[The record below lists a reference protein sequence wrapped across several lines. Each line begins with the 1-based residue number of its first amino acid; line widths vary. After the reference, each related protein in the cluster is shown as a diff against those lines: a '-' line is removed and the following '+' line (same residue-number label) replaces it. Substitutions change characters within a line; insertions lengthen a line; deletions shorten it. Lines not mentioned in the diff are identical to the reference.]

1 MFEVAAVAVIV
12 GLPLVSEDPFLADQ
26 VGKFFLYGIFALSV
40 DLVWGYGGMFTF
52 GQAAFFGWAGY
63 VVGMLTVREAA
74 FLPLP
79 LWVALPAAVG
89 AVALLALGLGYFVF
103 SGRLALRGVYF
114 AVVTLAMA
122 VLSERLASAGGDITG
137 GQNGILFGVR
147 LGWPGLFYFDR
158 DYGFYALTAAL
169 LVTVYL
175 LLRRFVSSPTGLV
188 LRGIGQNEDR
198 VALLGYD
205 VAAVKRRV
213 LVMSGA
219 IAGLAGTLFHVHDG
233 IVSPGAVGV
242 ELSTLVLLWVALGGR
257 GTLIGPVVGAVG
269 LSLLNARLSG
279 TFLDT
284 WLLVVGVVL
293 VAVIVALPAGLF
305 GFLHRSSSGDAAA

>member
-1 MFEVAAVAVIV
+1 VAVIV
-12 GLPLVSEDPFLADQ
+12 GLPLLSEDAFLADQ
-26 VGKFFLYGIFALSV
+26 LGKFFLYGIFALSV
-40 DLVWGYGGMFTF
+40 DLVWGFGGMFTF
-52 GQAAFFGWAGY
+52 GHAAFFGWAGY

-79 LWVALPAAVG
+79 FWVALPSAVA
-89 AVALLALGLGYFVF
+89 AVALLALGLGLFVF

-122 VLSERLASAGGDITG
+122 VLSERLANAGGDITG
-137 GQNGILFGVR
+137 GQNGILFNSR
-147 LGWPGLFYFDR
+147 LGVSDLFYFDR
-158 DYGFYALTAAL
+158 DYGFYAFTAAL
-169 LVTVYL
+169 LVVVYV
-175 LLRRFVSSPTGLV
+175 LLRRYVSSPAGLV

-205 VAAVKRRV
+205 VAVVKRRV
-213 LVMSGA
+213 LGMSGA
-219 IAGLAGTLFHVHDG
+219 IAGLAGALFYVHDG

-269 LSLLNARLSG
+269 LSYLNARLSG

-284 WLLVVGVVL
+284 WLLVVGLVL
-293 VAVIVALPAGLF
+293 VAVITLFPAGLF
-305 GFLHRSSSGDAAA
+305 GFLHRSPSRETTT

>member
-1 MFEVAAVAVIV
+1 VIV
-12 GLPLVSEDPFLADQ
+12 GLPLVSEDAFLADQ
-26 VGKFFLYGIFALSV
+26 IGKFYLYGIFALSV
-40 DLVWGYGGMFTF
+40 DLVWGFGGMFTF
-52 GQAAFFGWAGY
+52 GHAAFFGWAGY
-63 VVGMLTVREAA
+63 VVGMLTVREAG

-79 LWVALPAAVG
+79 FWVALPAAIA
-89 AVALLALGLGYFVF
+89 AVSILALGLGLFVF

-122 VLSERLASAGGDITG
+122 VLSERLANAGGDITG
-137 GQNGILFGVR
+137 GQNGILFNSR
-147 LGWPGLFYFDR
+147 LGVSELLSFDR
-158 DYGFYALTAAL
+158 DYGFYALTATL
-169 LVTVYL
+169 LVVLYL
-175 LLRRFVSSPTGLV
+175 FLRRYVSSPSGLV

-213 LVMSGA
+213 LVISGA
-219 IAGLAGTLFHVHDG
+219 IAGLAGALFYVHDG
-233 IVSPGAVGV
+233 IVSPAAVGV

-269 LSLLNARLSG
+269 LSYLNTRLSG

-284 WLLVVGVVL
+284 WLLIVGLVL
-293 VAVIVALPAGLF
+293 VAVITLFPAGLF
-305 GFLHRSSSGDAAA
+305 GFFHRTPSRETTT

>member
-1 MFEVAAVAVIV
+1 M
-12 GLPLVSEDPFLADQ
+12 SEDAFLADQ
-26 VGKFFLYGIFALSV
+26 LGKFYLYGIFALSV
-40 DLVWGYGGMFTF
+40 DLVWGFGGMFTF
-52 GQAAFFGWAGY
+52 GHAAFFGWAGY
-63 VVGMLTVREAA
+63 VVGMLTVREAG

-79 LWVALPAAVG
+79 FWVALPAAIA
-89 AVALLALGLGYFVF
+89 AVALLALGLGLFVF

-122 VLSERLASAGGDITG
+122 VLSERLANAGGDITG
-137 GQNGILFGVR
+137 GQNGILFNSR
-147 LGWPGLFYFDR
+147 LGVSDLFYFDR
-158 DYGFYALTAAL
+158 DYGFYAFTAVL
-169 LVTVYL
+169 LLIVYL
-175 LLRRFVSSPTGLV
+175 LLRRYVSSPPGLV

-219 IAGLAGTLFHVHDG
+219 IAGLAGALFYVHDG
-233 IVSPGAVGV
+233 IVSPAAVGV

-269 LSLLNARLSG
+269 LSYLNSRLSG

-284 WLLVVGVVL
+284 WLLVVGLVL
-293 VAVIVALPAGLF
+293 VAVITLFPAGLF
-305 GFLHRSSSGDAAA
+305 GFLHRSPSRETTT

>member
-1 MFEVAAVAVIV
+1 VAVIV
-12 GLPLVSEDPFLADQ
+12 GLPLVSEDAFLADQ
-26 VGKFFLYGIFALSV
+26 LGKFFLYGIFALSV

-52 GQAAFFGWAGY
+52 GQATFFGWAGY
-63 VVGMLTVREAA
+63 VVGMLTVREVG

-79 LWVALPAAVG
+79 FWVALPTAVA

-122 VLSERLASAGGDITG
+122 VLSERLANAGGDITG
-137 GQNGILFGVR
+137 GQNGILFGAR
-147 LGWPGLFYFDR
+147 LGLPGLFYFDR
-158 DYGFYALTAAL
+158 DYGFYGLTATL
-169 LVTVYL
+169 LVIFYL
-175 LLRRFVSSPTGLV
+175 LLRRYILSPTGLV

-213 LVMSGA
+213 LVMSSA
-219 IAGLAGTLFHVHDG
+219 IAGLAGALFHVHDG

-293 VAVIVALPAGLF
+293 VAVIVAFPAGLF
-305 GFLHRSSSGDAAA
+305 GFLHQSRSRV

>member
-1 MFEVAAVAVIV
+1 MA
-12 GLPLVSEDPFLADQ
+12 EDAFLADQ
-26 VGKFFLYGIFALSV
+26 IGKFYLYGIFALSV
-40 DLVWGYGGMFTF
+40 DLVWGFGGMFTF
-52 GQAAFFGWAGY
+52 GHAVFFGWAGY
-63 VVGMLTVREAA
+63 IVGMLTVREAG

-79 LWVALPAAVG
+79 FWVALPAAIG

-122 VLSERLASAGGDITG
+122 VLSERLANAGGEITG
-137 GQNGILFGVR
+137 GQNGILFNSR
-147 LGWPGLFYFDR
+147 LTVSDVFSFER
-158 DYGFYALTAAL
+158 DYGFYAFTAVL
-169 LVTVYL
+169 LVIVYL
-175 LLRRFVSSPTGLV
+175 FLRRYVSSPTGLV

-213 LVMSGA
+213 LVISGA
-219 IAGLAGTLFHVHDG
+219 IAGVAGALFYVHDG
-233 IVSPGAVGV
+233 IVSPAAVGV

-269 LSLLNARLSG
+269 LSYLNSRLSG

-284 WLLVVGVVL
+284 WLLIVGVVL
-293 VAVIVALPAGLF
+293 VAVITLFPAGLF
-305 GFLHRSSSGDAAA
+305 GFLHRPPSRETTT